1 MLAVEIIL
9 NDGSKIVVSTCYR
22 VGTLGSTNY
31 HEITGALDKLLRKKR
46 LKKFFLIGDFNLRS
60 VNWETHTSSHNIEH
74 LFVNEFLRLGL
85 IQCITSPTH
94 IKGNILDLLLKN
106 SDNIVSDIAIL
117 NNTEFCKSDH
127 YAITFKIKVKVKR
140 KKPIKIKSF
149 NFKRVN

>member
-22 VGTLGSTNY
+22 VGTSGSTNY
-31 HEITGALDKLLRKKR
+31 HEITSALDKLLLKKC
-46 LKKFFLIGDFNLRS
+46 LKKFFLIGDFDLRS
-60 VNWETHTSSHNIEH
+60 ANWETHTSSHNIEH

-94 IKGNILDLLLKN
+94 IKGNIIDILLTN

-117 NNTEFCKSDH
+117 NNTLNS
-127 YAITFKIKVKVKR
+127 ANQITTL
-140 KKPIKIKSF
+140 
-149 NFKRVN
+149 